1 MAVVE
6 WKRGFTLYSHATSS
20 MRRHGGDG
28 GFVRFIVSTSRSNS
42 RSTGSATVRAPA
54 VNSNTGSSSTTGSS
68 SISSINSNSSSAQSD
83 SNTITKET
91 SKRKAFRSLNLDLK
105 LLQGLDELNLGIIGR
120 RRSRVIVGKRLSPN
134 EARKGRYIPNRH
146 REKPFP
152 FKYKGKLIQE
162 VEYSDEIPS
171 LFHGYPPEIA
181 IVGRSNVGKSTLLN
195 ALIGFDESF
204 VQKSSTSNKP
214 GETRQLKF
222 YQLGFVTDTDINT
235 TTSSTSTSTS
245 SNVVIPI
252 RNDSRHDRSSSGGRG
267 IGRSSTT
274 TTIGKSIDGTEETPV
289 VAVSKRPALV
299 VVDMPGKYR

>member
-1 MAVVE
+1 MWWKSIVAVVG
-6 WKRGFTLYSHATSS
+6 WKKGFAYCHATSS
-20 MRRHGGDG
+20 MRHGDD
-28 GFVRFIVSTSRSNS
+28 GFVRLIASTSKSRSNN
-42 RSTGSATVRAPA
+42 SAAGRAAA
-54 VNSNTGSSSTTGSS
+54 VNSYTGSSNQQNISSGNSGSSST
-68 SISSINSNSSSAQSD
+68 QSD
-83 SNTITKET
+83 DNTSMREM

-105 LLQGLDELNLGIIGR
+105 LLQDLDELNLGIIRR

-134 EARKGRYIPNRH
+134 EDRKGRHHLHNRH

-171 LFHGYPPEIA
+171 HFHGNPPEIA

-222 YQLGFVTDTDINT
+222 YQLGFVTDTTSTTTAVTNT
-235 TTSSTSTSTS
+235 TTNTT
-245 SNVVIPI
+245 
-252 RNDSRHDRSSSGGRG
+252 DSRHDRSRDSGRNNA
-267 IGRSSTT
+267 
-274 TTIGKSIDGTEETPV
+274 TIGKSIDRTKETSSI
-289 VAVSKRPALV
+289 AVSKRPALV
-299 VVDMPGKYR
+299 VVDMPGKYYR